1 MNKYLIL
8 QNPGHNR
15 VYYNLAGKLALSELK
30 IASQKLDI
38 VCKDIEVAEVEGIR
52 YLSISCEKELTPFA
66 LEIISRLS
74 FIFAIYKLDK
84 LNDKNCLIPISKNNY
99 EYVDS
104 KISSLLKYSGKT
116 NELFTKMMINIAL
129 LSSNFDFNDKIHLLD
144 PVSGKGTT
152 LFEGSVY
159 GFDVSGIEID
169 SKATQEAG
177 LFIKK
182 FLETERFKH
191 SSNIRQIYGKN
202 KLEAVYIQEF
212 EYAINKTDFKS
223 EKLIKKLSMVT
234 GNSQDASKY
243 FKNENFHIIVGDLPY
258 GIAHGN
264 LANKKFSS
272 ITRNP
277 SELLSLCLPEWYKV
291 LKTGGVVVVAWNA
304 FVVSKRKLEEVFV
317 ANNFS
322 VLTESPY
329 NDFEHFVDKSIKRDI
344 IVAKKN

>member
-38 VCKDIEVAEVEGIR
+38 SCEDIEIVEIEGIR
-52 YLSISCEKELTPFA
+52 YLSVSCKEELTLFA
-66 LEIISRLS
+66 LEVFSRLS
-74 FIFAIYKLDK
+74 FIFAIFKLEK
-84 LNDKNCLIPISKNNY
+84 LNDKNCLIPISKNKY
-99 EYVDS
+99 EYIDS

-129 LSSNFDFNDKIHLLD
+129 LSSNFSFNDKINLLD

-159 GFDVSGIEID
+159 GFNVSGIEID

-191 SSNIRQIYGKN
+191 KSNTRQIYGKN
-202 KLEAVYIQEF
+202 KQEAIYIQEF
-212 EYAINKTDFKS
+212 EYAINKTDFKYK
-223 EKLIKKLSMVT
+223 EQRKKLSMVA

-264 LANKKFSS
+264 LSDKKFTS

-277 SELLSLCLPEWYKV
+277 LELLSLCLPEWYKV

-304 FVVSKRKLEEVFV
+304 FVISKRKLEEVFV

-322 VLTESPY
+322 VLIEFPY
-329 NDFEHFVDKSIKRDI
+329 NNFEHFVDKSIKRDI